1 MMLPNYLTARNILEQ
16 AKRLAR
22 VVTDPPTAAPERLRD
37 FTSIRLPPGLVRP
50 ENAKRY
56 AQERDPAGID
66 LLVGHVTDVTWG
78 FGVQKWG
85 KDGWSTWARRLRDG
99 DIPSVDGEAFSL
111 LEDIKA
117 EFGPLS
123 DAGLAEVLAHLS
135 RLAQLPYHRLASRK
149 LGEVENRP
157 FHHRTKA
164 SGAGNGGIALAMD
177 CGHREEIDDAF
188 VQAGQNMVL
197 GAYFELTEHGD
208 PERPITYDPHGVFA
222 RSRWNDT
229 HRIVHLRVYKPA
241 IDELRRGGHNV
252 CIDYERAE
260 AGGRQITTRDDPEA
274 HFDTKGR
281 RVRTPEGKP
290 L

>member
-1 MMLPNYLTARNILEQ
+1 MMFPNMLTARNILEQ

-22 VVTDPPTAAPERLRD
+22 VVTDPPAVAPERLRD

-56 AQERDPAGID
+56 AQERHPAHID
-66 LLVGHVTDVTWG
+66 LIVGHVTDVAGG

-85 KDGWSTWARRLRDG
+85 KDGWRTWDKRLRDG

-111 LEDIKA
+111 LEDIKQ

-123 DAGLAEVLAHLS
+123 DRELAEVLALCS
-135 RLAQLPYHRLASRK
+135 RYAQVPYHRLASRR

-157 FHHRTKA
+157 FRHRTKA

-188 VQAGQNMVL
+188 IEAGKNMVH
-197 GAYFELTEHGD
+197 GAYHDLAERHG
-208 PERPITYDPHGVFA
+208 PERVVFYAPHGCFS

-241 IDELRRGGHNV
+241 ILELKASGYDIR
-252 CIDYERAE
+252 IDYERAE
-260 AGGRQITTRDDPEA
+260 AGGRQLTTRDDPEA

-290 L
+290 I